1 MPPFDFAPGV
11 MFPYMVRETMMPFFD
26 FVHVPLIIF
35 MAVVAPLWII
45 THYVMRWRS
54 TKTLSSEDEKI
65 LAELWES
72 VPKMENRIKNLERI
86 LDAEVPNWREQL

>member
-1 MPPFDFAPGV
+1 MH
-11 MFPYMVRETMMPFFD
+11 FFE

-35 MAVVAPLWII
+35 LVIVAPLWII

-54 TKTLSSEDEKI
+54 TRTLSADDEKI

-72 VPKMENRIKNLERI
+72 VPKMEARIKNLERI
-86 LDAEVPNWREQL
+86 LEAEVPNWREQL